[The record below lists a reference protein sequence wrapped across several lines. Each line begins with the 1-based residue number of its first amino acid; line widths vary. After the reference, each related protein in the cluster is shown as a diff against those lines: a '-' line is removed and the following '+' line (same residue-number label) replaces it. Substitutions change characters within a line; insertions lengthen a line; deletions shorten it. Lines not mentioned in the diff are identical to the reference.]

1 MKGITIEAA
10 RVKAKPKYGVLAA
23 ELLEKCRG
31 FYEDPENEKAF
42 RAWKDGERAEEQDAV
57 R

>member
-1 MKGITIEAA
+1 MKTEIEAV

-23 ELLEKCRG
+23 ELLERCRG

-42 RAWKDGERAEEQDAV
+42 RAWKDGKLAEEQDAV